1 MDIDKLETFLIVA
14 KYGSFRAAA
23 QKEFLSPRAVSKQMN
38 QIEAELGVKLFE
50 RKKNRTNLTPYGNDF
65 IVTAQDIVNSY
76 KTAIT
81 KLKTKD
87 STQEK
92 KLKSGISSPS
102 QATIWQTALNA
113 FLSKHPDINIEIQQE
128 SGNRLL
134 NLVYNGTLDFCISPY
149 YRVREIEKVFPN
161 LQRIDL
167 YTGTFYIGISKLNPL
182 SSQQSVSFSQLN
194 NLKLLYY
201 TPFSSIHLKKTFLKK
216 FAGLLTE
223 SQVVPVSTLE
233 QRNLMIAINK
243 GFGLFPSILTD
254 EEEMKNPLIN
264 FLPINDDCNN
274 SYSTAFWYSRQNTNP
289 TLKSLINEL
298 TTSNQQKTGFSIQ

>member
-92 KLKSGISSPS
+92 
-102 QATIWQTALNA
+102 N
-113 FLSKHPDINIEIQQE
+113 
-128 SGNRLL
+128 
-134 NLVYNGTLDFCISPY
+134 
-149 YRVREIEKVFPN
+149 
-161 LQRIDL
+161 
-167 YTGTFYIGISKLNPL
+167 
-182 SSQQSVSFSQLN
+182 
-194 NLKLLYY
+194 
-201 TPFSSIHLKKTFLKK
+201 
-216 FAGLLTE
+216 
-223 SQVVPVSTLE
+223 
-233 QRNLMIAINK
+233 
-243 GFGLFPSILTD
+243 
-254 EEEMKNPLIN
+254 
-264 FLPINDDCNN
+264 
-274 SYSTAFWYSRQNTNP
+274 
-289 TLKSLINEL
+289 
-298 TTSNQQKTGFSIQ
+298 